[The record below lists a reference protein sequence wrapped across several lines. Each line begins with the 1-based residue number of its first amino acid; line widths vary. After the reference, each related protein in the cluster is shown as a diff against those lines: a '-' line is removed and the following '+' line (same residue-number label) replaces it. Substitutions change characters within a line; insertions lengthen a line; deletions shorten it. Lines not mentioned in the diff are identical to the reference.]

1 MKFSRKLLL
10 WTTIIIAITL
20 SLSGFYF
27 VNYVFRTSLER
38 EIEQALD
45 ENSILRFAFQTAAL
59 NVPLKYD
66 LLQDGSVEQIA
77 TNLETSVQGGG
88 RLLRLSNEEKRVL
101 YASDG
106 FEADGALLE
115 KTEENRYAYRVIQ
128 QGERYYTQTASS
140 VNALGRV
147 LYLETL
153 RDVSQ
158 VFAER
163 EMGFTVYRRLTV
175 LMLVLGIAIMHF
187 IASRL
192 TKPIR
197 LLMKATKEMA
207 AGDYGYRAEQVSSDE
222 LGQLTQDFNHMSEA
236 LEKTIGQLE
245 EEVQSREEFVGA
257 FAHELKTPL
266 TSIIGYAD
274 MLRSRKLDEEKSFR
288 SANYIYTEGKRLE
301 TMSLRLLDIMVTK
314 KEGARMQKISTE
326 MLFEYL
332 QSLFLPKEEMDFRFS
347 YEQAVVTA
355 DAGLIQTV
363 LVNLID
369 NACKASEP
377 GSRIEVEGH
386 VLEMPSV
393 EWEQADKG
401 KAEKQDRN
409 RAEGRRIEK
418 QDKVIA
424 EGGKAEKADKGK
436 KEKGRAEQEKN
447 DRAAANEAFEKIRAI
462 ASGISIGTYENY
474 ETLDRAYKVYTGL
487 SSAEKNYFPDM
498 AIVETI
504 KSLRATAEAD
514 LKNFN
519 TAKEAEK
526 DVRRIVDK
534 IYTAHEEDQ
543 DPVAA
548 FDDAHQLLL
557 IPLRIGDGDLGIEHA
572 HHGSHKAGNGRR
584 HLGRQRQKRHGRV
597 AVHNQRTGQ
606 QDPQPVQQLLPQPG
620 Q

>member
-77 TNLETSVQGGG
+77 SNLETSGQGGG
-88 RLLRLSNEEKRVL
+88 RLLRLSDEEKKVL

-106 FEADGALLE
+106 FETDDALLAQ
-115 KTEENRYAYRVIQ
+115 TEESQYAYRVIQ
-128 QGERYYTQTASS
+128 AGNHYYIQTGRS
-140 VNALGRV
+140 VNALGRG

-158 VFAER
+158 VFEER
-163 EMGFTVYRRLTV
+163 KMGFTVYRRLMV
-175 LMLVLGIAIMHF
+175 LMLVFGIVIMYF

-207 AGDYGYRAEQVSSDE
+207 AGDYGYRAQQVSGDE
-222 LGQLTQDFNHMSEA
+222 LGQLTQDFNHMSEE

-301 TMSLRLLDIMVTK
+301 TMSLRLLDIMVAK
-314 KEGARMQKISTE
+314 KNGARMQRVLIET
-326 MLFEYL
+326 LFEYL
-332 QSLFLPKEEMDFRFS
+332 QSMFLPNADMELCFTC
-347 YEQAVVTA
+347 EQAMVTA
-355 DAGLIQTV
+355 DPSLLQTV

-377 GSRIEVEGH
+377 GSRIEI
-386 VLEMPSV
+386 
-393 EWEQADKG
+393 KG
-401 KAEKQDRN
+401 
-409 RAEGRRIEK
+409 
-418 QDKVIA
+418 
-424 EGGKAEKADKGK
+424 
-436 KEKGRAEQEKN
+436 
-447 DRAAANEAFEKIRAI
+447 
-462 ASGISIGTYENY
+462 Y
-474 ETLDRAYKVYTGL
+474 
-487 SSAEKNYFPDM
+487 
-498 AIVETI
+498 IVEKTI
-504 KSLRATAEAD
+504 TQESVDVCKGYRFLVRDHGIGIPEGELSKITQAFYMVDKSRSRSRNGAGLGLALCTEILALHGSKLEIESMQGEGTTVSFLLWD
-514 LKNFN
+514 DG
-519 TAKEAEK
+519 KEAA
-526 DVRRIVDK
+526 
-534 IYTAHEEDQ
+534 YEEI
-543 DPVAA
+543 
-548 FDDAHQLLL
+548 H
-557 IPLRIGDGDLGIEHA
+557 
-572 HHGSHKAGNGRR
+572 
-584 HLGRQRQKRHGRV
+584 
-597 AVHNQRTGQ
+597 T
-606 QDPQPVQQLLPQPG
+606 
-620 Q
+620 

>member
-20 SLSGFYF
+20 GLSGFYF

-38 EIEQALD
+38 EVGQALD

-77 TNLETSVQGGG
+77 SNLEASGQGSG
-88 RLLRLSNEEKRVL
+88 RLLRLSDEEQRVL

-106 FEADGALLE
+106 FEADDALLE
-115 KTEENRYAYRVIQ
+115 QTAESRYAYRVIR
-128 QGERYYTQTASS
+128 QGDHYYIQTGSS
-140 VNALGRV
+140 VNALGRD

-163 EMGFTVYRRLTV
+163 DTGFTVYRRLMV
-175 LMLVLGIAIMHF
+175 LMLALGIVIMHF

-207 AGDYGYRAEQVSSDE
+207 AGDYGYRARQVSSDE
-222 LGQLTQDFNHMSEA
+222 LGQLTQDFNHMSEE

-314 KEGARMQKISTE
+314 KEGARLQKVAVKT
-326 MLFEYL
+326 LFEYL
-332 QSLFLPKEEMDFRFS
+332 QNLFLPRENMDFCFA
-347 YEQAVVTA
+347 YEQGVVTA
-355 DAGLIQTV
+355 DASLIQTV

-377 GSRIEVEGH
+377 GSRIEIGGQVVE
-386 VLEMPSV
+386 MTPA
-393 EWEQADKG
+393 EQTGMEKRRAAKDKP
-401 KAEKQDRN
+401 EKS
-409 RAEGRRIEK
+409 
-418 QDKVIA
+418 
-424 EGGKAEKADKGK
+424 KAEKA
-436 KEKGRAEQEKN
+436 EKTKAERAERTKAERTEKEERGRKAYRFSVR
-447 DRAAANEAFEKIRAI
+447 DYGIGIPEEEIAKVTQAFYMVDKSRARSRNGAGLGLALCAEILSLHESSLKIE
-462 ASGISIGTYENY
+462 SVPGQGTTVSFLLWE
-474 ETLDRAYKVYTGL
+474 EG
-487 SSAEKNYFPDM
+487 
-498 AIVETI
+498 
-504 KSLRATAEAD
+504 
-514 LKNFN
+514 
-519 TAKEAEK
+519 KEAL
-526 DVRRIVDK
+526 
-534 IYTAHEEDQ
+534 HEED
-543 DPVAA
+543 
-548 FDDAHQLLL
+548 H
-557 IPLRIGDGDLGIEHA
+557 
-572 HHGSHKAGNGRR
+572 S
-584 HLGRQRQKRHGRV
+584 
-597 AVHNQRTGQ
+597 
-606 QDPQPVQQLLPQPG
+606 
-620 Q
+620 